1 MATPYT
7 FQIHRH
13 GKKGEPRTLGELLH
27 PAGSAEAAAVGWK
40 NDAIQVLYGVLR
52 GADQRVE
59 DRRQR
64 HLAIKTVIAVG
75 RTIRFT
81 AELGTS
87 GVSSDFFDP
96 HTDDEPVFTR
106 EDRHIEAEP
115 RRALL
120 VVPTHAKTGLLALEA
135 RGRAT
140 GRDQI
145 QSLIKK
151 SVRHYTQLVVDFE
164 AIVSMD
170 ALQRYLEK
178 AAVHPIT
185 LRRTGLPSDIADVV
199 EFGPQQSDVGFLK

>member
-13 GKKGEPRTLGELLH
+13 GKKGEPLTLGELLH